1 MNFAALELNFNSLW
15 RERREAEDCERLSVR
30 AECGEESPG
39 DTRGNGGNWG
49 LGGHWSVIMV
59 TSE

>member
-1 MNFAALELNFNSLW
+1 M
-15 RERREAEDCERLSVR
+15 R

-39 DTRGNGGNWG
+39 DTWGNGGNWG

>member
-1 MNFAALELNFNSLW
+1 M
-15 RERREAEDCERLSVR
+15 R